1 MSKGSEVDHSL
12 FGGSKS
18 KIGSK
23 KPSNGK
29 GKMDAIVIPESELQR
44 MKNNAVIISKEEQP
58 EQKKILEEQKER
70 QQAVAKAKK
79 ERMLKA
85 EEEKKK
91 QVPLSDIQMEEKCVK
106 ENFKNR
112 VKAKFNKGRCFT
124 K

>member
-1 MSKGSEVDHSL
+1 
-12 FGGSKS
+12 
-18 KIGSK
+18 
-23 KPSNGK
+23 
-29 GKMDAIVIPESELQR
+29 MDAIVIPESELQR
-44 MKNNAVIISKEEQP
+44 MKNNAVIISKEEQL

-112 VKAKFNKGRCFT
+112 VKTKFNKGRCFT